1 MTEGMEMPKNI
12 ERKATLAQHASEL
25 MLKAREKGLSAEAL
39 DFLEMTSARATGLRS
54 GKPELDEQITL
65 SYALGEIR
73 GQMIRADDIKKKLW
87 EDRQQGK
94 GNWVEEALRFVESFW
109 SN

>member
-1 MTEGMEMPKNI
+1 MEMPKNI
-12 ERKATLAQHASEL
+12 ERKKTLAQHVSEL
-25 MLKAREKGLSAEAL
+25 TSKAKEKGLSTEAL
-39 DFLEMTSARATGLRS
+39 DFLQVTSSRAMGLQTGT
-54 GKPELDEQITL
+54 PEADEQMTL
-65 SYALGEIR
+65 SDALGEIR

-94 GNWVEEALRFVESFW
+94 GNWAEEAMKFIESFW